1 MLGSVLSMVVWL
13 LVIVVASLLLS
24 WGAEGLAHKFGAR
37 FVGRTVLSV
46 TTTLPEIALVASAST
61 LGFYGTALG
70 SALGSNVLMMSL
82 GLALMVLIATT
93 RLSKKPA
100 RWVGV
105 EGFRLDAAFLAATA
119 VAGTV
124 LFWDGYGLL
133 DGVIFVAFFILYTL
147 FASYEAKKPERQMIL
162 QEAPTEVESPVEK
175 PSGSGSRVKMA
186 RSALYFLI
194 GGVGVFVAAEP
205 FVQALETTATALALP
220 SVVIAVVLSPI
231 AGEMPEKLS
240 VLLLARQGKVGVD
253 IAIANVL
260 GSKILNN
267 SLLLGLMVLAAAFAH
282 GPATTI
288 PAEALFTFQVYWTA
302 VITFLALFLMLDKRL
317 TRREGALLLVIYAG
331 SMILQFSLPGV
342 TRG

>member
-1 MLGSVLSMVVWL
+1 LA
-13 LVIVVASLLLS
+13 VIIVASLVLS
-24 WGAEGLAHKFGAR
+24 WGAEGLAHRFGAR

-46 TTTLPEIALVASAST
+46 TTTLPEIVLVASAAT

-93 RLSKKPA
+93 RLSKQPA

-105 EGFRLDAAFLAATA
+105 QGFRLDAIFLAATA
-119 VAGTV
+119 VASAA

-133 DGVIFVAFFILYTL
+133 DGIIFLAFFALYTV
-147 FASYEAKKPERQMIL
+147 FAAYETRKPEHRVEL
-162 QEAPTEVESPVEK
+162 HGNSAPATAAPSPT
-175 PSGSGSRVKMA
+175 PSTWSPRRAA
-186 RSALYFLI
+186 RYIAFFVV
-194 GGVGVFVAAEP
+194 GAAGVFWAAGP
-205 FVQALETTATALALP
+205 FVHALEDLALALALP
-220 SVVIAVVLSPI
+220 SMVVAVILSPV

-240 VLLLARQGKVGVD
+240 VMLLARQGTMGVD

-267 SLLLGLMVLAAAFAH
+267 SLLLGIMMLSVVAARGWDA
-282 GPATTI
+282 I
-288 PAEALFTFQVYWTA
+288 VPAEALFTLQVYWTA
-302 VITFLALFLMLDKRL
+302 VITFLALFLLVDKRL
-317 TRREGALLLVIYAG
+317 TRREGGFLLAIYG
-331 SMILQFSLPGV
+331 VSMVFQFLLPGL